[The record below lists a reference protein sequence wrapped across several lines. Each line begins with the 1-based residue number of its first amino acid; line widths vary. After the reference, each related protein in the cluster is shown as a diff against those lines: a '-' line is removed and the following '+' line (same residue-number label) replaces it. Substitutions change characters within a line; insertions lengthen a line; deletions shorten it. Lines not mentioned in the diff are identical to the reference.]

1 MENAI
6 IQTSAL
12 ALCFEGAAV
21 PDWVQLTPS
30 GPILIGRDG
39 RKWTLTD
46 PQSIIDAFNA
56 ASATGYDV
64 PIDFEHATHTK
75 GRVGEYAPAVGW
87 LKQMEVRD
95 GALWGRIEWNDTG
108 RTAIASQAYRYI
120 SPGFHFHPQTLAVT
134 RMVSAGLTN
143 APNFIMPALNRE
155 GLTVETELMD
165 KSVLEALGLAPTA
178 AAAEAVLAINKLK
191 EDRTLA
197 LNSAQ
202 TPDPSLFVPKADHEL
217 ALNRI
222 TDFETG
228 EKSRQDAAIT
238 AAVDAAVVAGKIAPA
253 SKDYHLAV
261 CRMDGGLE
269 RFNAFTAASPVIAP
283 SSITEGKKSQE
294 PSSKLSP
301 EDLAV
306 CRQMGMDPATFNIQ
320 E

>member
-1 MENAI
+1 
-6 IQTSAL
+6 
-12 ALCFEGAAV
+12 
-21 PDWVQLTPS
+21 
-30 GPILIGRDG
+30 
-39 RKWTLTD
+39 
-46 PQSIIDAFNA
+46 
-56 ASATGYDV
+56 V

-87 LKQMEVRD
+87 LKQLELRG
-95 GALWGRIEWNDTG
+95 GALWGRVEWNDTG

-134 RMVSAGLTN
+134 QMVSAGLTN

-155 GLTVETELMD
+155 GQITQSDQMETDPMD
-165 KSVLEALGLAPTA
+165 KAVLEALGLTPTA
-178 AAAEAVLAINKLK
+178 SAVEAVLAINKLK
-191 EDRTLA
+191 SDHTLA

-228 EKSRQDAAIT
+228 EKARLEAAIT
-238 AAVDAAVVAGKIAPA
+238 AAVDAAVVAGKIPPA
-253 SKDYHLAV
+253 LKDYHLAV

-269 RFNAFTAASPVIAP
+269 RFNSFTAASPVIAP
-283 SSITEGKKSQE
+283 SNITESKKLSDA
-294 PSSKLSP
+294 PSKMSP

-306 CRQMGMDPATFNIQ
+306 CRQLGMDPATFNIQ